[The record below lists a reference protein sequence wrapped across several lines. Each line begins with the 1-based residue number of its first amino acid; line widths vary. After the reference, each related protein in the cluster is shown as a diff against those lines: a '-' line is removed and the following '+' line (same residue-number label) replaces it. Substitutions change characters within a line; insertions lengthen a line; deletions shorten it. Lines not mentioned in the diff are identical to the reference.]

1 MRLLSLRLQ
10 NFRQH
15 ADTVVTFDRGLT
27 GIIGPNGA
35 GKSTLLEAIAFALYG
50 TAAARGTR
58 DSIRFSRAAP
68 RAAVKVELV
77 FELAGHRYRVVRG
90 LTTAE
95 CFLDGGDVPVANTL
109 TGVTELLQRRLGMTR
124 TEFFHTYFTGQK
136 ELDVMATLGPAERA
150 RFLSRVLGYDRITAA
165 QELARE
171 RRRALVAELAGMR
184 AALPD
189 AAQVAAGLAGAEA
202 READAAARLASA
214 QGRRAA
220 AAEALARLAPAW
232 EGAQQARA
240 EAQRVEG
247 ERRALAGARALH
259 AQGAADARAEL
270 ARLAVVRADFD
281 ACQVALAPLAG
292 WREALRAQEAGA
304 QQEARRGA
312 LRARLTTLAE
322 AAARDAAREAQLAS
336 APALE
341 AETEALLGRLREAQ
355 EGADRALAE
364 ARTAWARDRQEAET
378 RLESI
383 TVQYREVR
391 HQHAQ
396 LEALG
401 AEGPCPTCGRPLGAT
416 WQDVLAGLEAQVETL
431 AVDGHFYRQRMEQ
444 LAAPPEGVTAAEQAL
459 RPLQQE
465 LLQAERRMARIR
477 SALHERDELLRQRGE
492 REAQQ
497 QAAEGELAALAVP
510 YDGAA
515 HAAARAAVEQLAPL
529 EAQRA
534 RLVAQLE
541 REGPVRAALARAEA
555 ALAEGEARERAL
567 EAPDVAVLLSP
578 EAFEALRREVE
589 GHQAAEREAELA
601 EAGASAARREAA
613 AARAAA
619 AAAAEE
625 LTRLQAA
632 MTERERE
639 RQLHDELDRALGD
652 LRTDLN
658 HQLRP
663 ELAEVAG
670 RFLDGLT
677 DGRYAALE
685 FDEDY
690 RVVVLEDGLPKPVLS
705 GGEEDLCNLVLRLAI
720 SQMIAERAGQAFSL
734 LILDEVFGSLDDVR
748 RTNVVELL
756 RRLHDRFEQVIVI
769 THVEGV
775 RDGLDRVLQL
785 HFDEARGCTTV
796 RTADPGAASDAEGE
810 AEGEA
815 GVGAAA

>member
-1 MRLLSLRLQ
+1 VRLLSLRLQ

-214 QGRRAA
+214 QGRRAT

-312 LRARLTTLAE
+312 LRARLATLAE

-355 EGADRALAE
+355 DGADRALAE

-613 AARAAA
+613 AA
-619 AAAAEE
+619 AAAEE